1 MVGDC
6 RDRSFPRE
14 AIRRSAGVTSLTSR
28 SPCESPTKP
37 KSSMSI
43 GCSVS
48 GWMRMRPPSEPSM
61 RGVVRERSVTAST
74 SWLPLSSCS
83 SCVVWLL
90 SSGVVR
96 EQPFHRCRGSVGYR
110 FLRDHS
116 QSELLRLYFRLSL
129 SSYYQANLIG
139 HTALIPGDRRC
150 VAAGVTGMIGSV
162 LGSGADWKHRP
173 LML

>member
-43 GCSVS
+43 GCSIVS
-48 GWMRMRPPSEPSM
+48 WVRMRLPNEPSM
-61 RGVVRERSVTAST
+61 RGVVRERSVTEST

-90 SSGVVR
+90 SSDVVR

-129 SSYYQANLIG
+129 SNYYQASIIG
-139 HTALIPGDRRC
+139 HTAMVPGNRRC
-150 VAAGVTGMIGSV
+150 VADGVTRMVGSV
-162 LGSGADWKHRP
+162 LGSGAD
-173 LML
+173 